1 MENCK
6 TNYTADEFI
15 INESILE
22 SINTTKENFIQYGR
36 WLERFNIAN
45 TDDNYEQY
53 LMQGG
58 YKWEEERSKHIK
70 DELFGFL
77 VEVLTSG
84 MNLGVINRKADKYY
98 VLDDFQFRFNDGNTL
113 LHIESANENIDIPI
127 TQETNVNIGVS
138 EIQIG
143 DFIIEEME

>member
-6 TNYTADEFI
+6 TNYTEDEFI

-22 SINTTKENFIQYGR
+22 SINTTRENFIQYGR
-36 WLERFNIAN
+36 WLERFNAVN

-53 LMQGG
+53 LIQGG
-58 YKWEEERSKHIK
+58 YKWEEERNKHIK
-70 DELFGFL
+70 DELFEFL

-84 MNLGVINRKADKYY
+84 MNIGIINRKADKYY

-113 LHIESANENIDIPI
+113 LHIENMSEEINIPI
-127 TQETNVNIGVS
+127 TEKTNVNIGVS
-138 EIQIG
+138 EMQIG
-143 DFIIEEME
+143 DYVLEEIE

>member
-22 SINTTKENFIQYGR
+22 SINTTRENFIQYGR
-36 WLERFNIAN
+36 WLERFNLAN

-53 LMQGG
+53 LIQGG
-58 YKWEEERSKHIK
+58 YKWEEERNKHIK

-84 MNLGVINRKADKYY
+84 MNLGIINRKADKYY
-98 VLDDFQFRFNDGNTL
+98 VLDDFQFRFNEDNTL
-113 LHIESANENIDIPI
+113 LHIETMSEEINIPI
-127 TQETNVNIGVS
+127 TEETNVNIGVS
-138 EIQIG
+138 EVQIG